1 MINCAKKKSDNFKG
15 NFRVVELQSKY
26 TKKYIN
32 TTSIFCF
39 NSSFHKI
46 CVFKLHLKHVK
57 LFCFSFDRI
66 DTGII
71 YSALV
76 LFLKQILKLYV
87 RNQQDM

>member
-15 NFRVVELQSKY
+15 NFRVIELQGKY
-26 TKKYIN
+26 TKKYIK
-32 TTSIFCF
+32 TTFIFCF
-39 NSSFHKI
+39 ISSLHKI

-57 LFCFSFDRI
+57 LFCLSFDRI
-66 DTGII
+66 YIGII

-87 RNQQDM
+87 RDQQDM